1 MKRKIDW
8 KRIQMIQAEL
18 GVIAN
23 RNGKGFAS
31 LEAASDALFFF
42 IENPD
47 SSASPVGVFRNC
59 LRNIKRTLLH

>member
-1 MKRKIDW
+1 MQGMIDW
-8 KRIQMIQAEL
+8 KRIQILQAEL

-23 RNGKGFAS
+23 RNGNGFAA

-42 IENPD
+42 IENPE

-59 LRNIKRTLLH
+59 LRDIKRTLLQ